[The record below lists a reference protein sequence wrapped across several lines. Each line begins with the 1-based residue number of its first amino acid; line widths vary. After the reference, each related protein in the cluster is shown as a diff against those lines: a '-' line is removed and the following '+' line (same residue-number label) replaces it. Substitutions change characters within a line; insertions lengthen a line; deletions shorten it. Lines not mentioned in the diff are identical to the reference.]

1 MKNTITF
8 KRVWQQLKADLIG
21 KDSYR
26 GITLTYAWLAN
37 QFGHIS
43 LGFIPSFLLYRF
55 TETDDFYAALYVS
68 AAWLLFEI
76 YNFLGPLLSKKES
89 DSEVVF
95 IPKNM
100 SYKFEPKWGN
110 VAFDTFTDVC
120 FFTFGAFLFSLTIN
134 EGENSTVII
143 VLIVLIVLFVYLL
156 FASRYWFMT
165 KMYQFYARFPF
176 QFRLSQWDFDIHID
190 HKKKVDQFLKSIE
203 NEGSHL
209 LIYGDFGTG
218 KTSLGVGILNEL
230 SIKHNSCL
238 YKNGIKMFNSFFD
251 DAVVAPYE
259 IWNWRTADFLMI
271 DDINPSKPI
280 ENELVSP
287 QKLLSFIDTM
297 QSENKTNR
305 DTLIRKNVIWI
316 LGSKST
322 ADASITDKWEQLLL
336 EIGVDERKIS
346 TINLSK

>member
-1 MKNTITF
+1 MKNTITL

-43 LGFIPSFLLYRF
+43 LGFIPAFMLCRF
-55 TETDDFYAALYVS
+55 NAVDDFYAALYVS
-68 AAWLLFEI
+68 AAWLIFEI

-89 DSEVVF
+89 DSDVVF
-95 IPKNM
+95 IPKK
-100 SYKFEPKWGN
+100 SLYKFKPKWSN

-120 FFTFGAFLFSLTIN
+120 FFALGAFLFSLLVN
-134 EGENSTVII
+134 EGKNTIVMV
-143 VLIVLIVLFVYLL
+143 VLIVLSVYLL
-156 FASRYWFMT
+156 FASRYWFIT

-176 QFRLSQWDFDIHID
+176 QFRLSQWDFDIHAD
-190 HKKKVDQFLKSIE
+190 NKKKVEKFLESTE
-203 NEGSHL
+203 NSGNHL

-238 YKNGIKMFNSFFD
+238 YKNGIKMFNAFFD
-251 DAVVAPYE
+251 DEAVETYE
-259 IWNWRTADFLMI
+259 IWNWRTSYFLMI

-280 ENELVSP
+280 EEELISP
-287 QKLLSFIDTM
+287 QKLLSFIDTL
-297 QSENKTNR
+297 QTINETNR
-305 DTLIRKNVIWI
+305 HTLIHKNVIWI
-316 LGSKST
+316 LGSKSIL
-322 ADASITDKWEQLLL
+322 DSKNIDKWEQLLF
-336 EIGVDERKIS
+336 EIGVSESKIS
-346 TINLSK
+346 KINLSE

>member
-95 IPKNM
+95 IPKKM

-134 EGENSTVII
+134 EGENSTVI
-143 VLIVLIVLFVYLL
+143 IVLIVLFVYLL

-251 DAVVAPYE
+251 DEAVETYE

-316 LGSKST
+316 LGSKSI
-322 ADASITDKWEQLLL
+322 ADANITDKWEKLLL